1 MTDEKE
7 KKLLKDTIGDINVI
21 DFALSGVCI
30 LFISV
35 LLTMGNPKGSLE
47 FALWSF
53 SFAVGCFAIGIRLL
67 YQQKNGLGKG
77 NKRLTYG
84 SIILCNLGEVGTGIG
99 ILFVLHHIDHWTW
112 LFVSLPL
119 IFLAPFIVLGKKRE
133 QPSSAQ
139 GQPVANHPPDAHQ
152 TPQHLPTTK

>member
-53 SFAVGCFAIGIRLL
+53 SFAVGCFVLFDSINFVFPTHKIFIGLL
-67 YQQKNGLGKG
+67 
-77 NKRLTYG
+77 
-84 SIILCNLGEVGTGIG
+84 E
-99 ILFVLHHIDHWTW
+99 
-112 LFVSLPL
+112 
-119 IFLAPFIVLGKKRE
+119 A
-133 QPSSAQ
+133 SS
-139 GQPVANHPPDAHQ
+139 
-152 TPQHLPTTK
+152 